1 MLESHH
7 VVTPTAFIMGQIN
20 ISGMSGRG
28 FSTEVRVIAKG
39 NGQVTETTA
48 RNESSYV
55 LLVSPGAWTVTAQVG
70 GVASEPQN
78 ITLDPGQTVEIHFWF
93 GRRP

>member
-28 FSTEVRVIAKG
+28 FSTEARVIAKA

-48 RNESSYV
+48 KNVPPRLKSEGPISSS
-55 LLVSPGAWTVTAQVG
+55 SPGFPIRL
-70 GVASEPQN
+70 SE
-78 ITLDPGQTVEIHFWF
+78 
-93 GRRP
+93 